1 MDSPPINDHI
11 WMRLATLVLFSDQ
24 PSTMV
29 RHHKWQKSHNVG
41 ESRTA
46 ILAQL
51 RPMIAELRKV
61 PRPQPLQDVTESLP
75 TTAQTFYGID
85 GGQLFDGNLPNKRF

>member
-1 MDSPPINDHI
+1 
-11 WMRLATLVLFSDQ
+11 
-24 PSTMV
+24 
-29 RHHKWQKSHNVG
+29 
-41 ESRTA
+41 
-46 ILAQL
+46 
-51 RPMIAELRKV
+51 MIAELRKV